1 MLQALVWGRSGPFLR
16 VSMLDV
22 GTGGQSSSTEW
33 LREEQQLCLRVAAP
47 IRKFPI
53 RNSRSEIPDQL
64 YSCFLLEGWAS
75 KPGLLPTGKAA
86 WEGFPAWKFL
96 KGKGNGGSPEEGEEG
111 RREVGIVG
119 IICKLCS

>member
-1 MLQALVWGRSGPFLR
+1 
-16 VSMLDV
+16 MLDV
-22 GTGGQSSSTEW
+22 GTGGQSSSMEW
-33 LREEQQLCLRVAAP
+33 LREEQQLCLWVAA
-47 IRKFPI
+47 PI

-75 KPGLLPTGKAA
+75 KPGPLPTGKAA

-96 KGKGNGGSPEEGEEG
+96 KGSGNGGSPEEGEEG

-119 IICKLCS
+119 IIFKLCS